1 MKATGISSRTAGAV
15 STAAG
20 RPGLSGGLVVMAM
33 SGLCLA
39 SGALAQA
46 GSPAAAY
53 PTRPVT
59 MIAPYAPGA
68 ATDTEGR
75 LFASKLSEFL
85 GQQFLVDFK
94 PGGGTTIGQ
103 ILAARAAPDGYTL
116 LLMSAAYPLVPQTY
130 TNLSVDLMKSL
141 APISLMSKRSAL
153 LLIHPSVPA
162 KNMAEFVAYAR
173 ANPEKLNFATAG
185 PGGLQHLTGL
195 WLASAI
201 NAKFT
206 YIHYK
211 GTGSLMPDMLA
222 GRSHVTPTT
231 FSTGLNLVKSGK
243 LRPMGVASLERN
255 GQMPDMPTVAE
266 QGYPGWEYTTWLG
279 VLAPE
284 KTSPAIISKLSAEL
298 ARVTK
303 APDIQQRLGADTR
316 LIGSTPEEFRK
327 HIALEYDRWKK
338 LIQDNNLKFD
348 LQD

>member
-1 MKATGISSRTAGAV
+1 MVDLSRRAGLALGIAAGATV
-15 STAAG
+15 LAPSAFAQSPWPAG
-20 RPGLSGGLVVMAM
+20 QPIKIMVGFPAGGASDVMARIIATKL
-33 SGLCLA
+33 SQGL
-39 SGALAQA
+39 GV
-46 GSPAAAY
+46 
-53 PTRPVT
+53 PVVVENR
-59 MIAPYAPGA
+59 PGA
-68 ATDTEGR
+68 AGT
-75 LFASKLSEFL
+75 LAASL
-85 GQQFLVDFK
+85 
-94 PGGGTTIGQ
+94 T
-103 ILAARAAPDGYTL
+103 ARAAPDGYTL

-222 GRSHVTPTT
+222 GRAHVTPTT

-243 LRPMGVASLERN
+243 LRPLGVASLERN
-255 GQMPDMPTVAE
+255 AQLPDMPTVAE

-284 KTSPAIISKLSAEL
+284 RTSPAIISKLSNEL
-298 ARVTK
+298 ARVAK
-303 APDIQQRLGADTR
+303 APDIQQRLGADTK

-327 HIALEYDRWKK
+327 HIGLEYDRWKK
-338 LIQDNNLKFD
+338 LIQENNLKFD